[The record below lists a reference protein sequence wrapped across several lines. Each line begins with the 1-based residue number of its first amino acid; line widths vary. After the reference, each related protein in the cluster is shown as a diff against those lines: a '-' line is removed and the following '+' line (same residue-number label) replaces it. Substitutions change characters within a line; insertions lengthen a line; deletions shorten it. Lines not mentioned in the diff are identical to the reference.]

1 MVKNTH
7 SALPWHSLA
16 MLSGLMGIFMLSS
29 SPAFAVPMQN
39 DPEGFQGISW
49 GTLLK
54 NVEDLVLVNTWE
66 HIEEFEFKGG
76 PPPLGETPVESVKL
90 STIEG
95 QFARAMIRYQG
106 GKTHGRIMA
115 YLQAQYGA
123 IQRIP
128 GSMVRG
134 LNQQFNWRGSETE
147 INLTYREM
155 GEQGYVFI
163 ESRTL
168 APRFNDTLP
177 ERSP

>member
-1 MVKNTH
+1 MMKNNH
-7 SALPWHSLA
+7 SALSWQGLA
-16 MLSGLMGIFMLSS
+16 LLLGLMGMLMLSL
-29 SPAFAVPMQN
+29 SPAFAAPMQN
-39 DPEGFQGISW
+39 DPEGFQGIPW

-54 NVEDLVLVNTWE
+54 NVQNLVLVDTWE
-66 HIEEFEFKGG
+66 HIEEYQFKGG
-76 PPPLGETPVESVKL
+76 PPPLGEAPVESVKL

-106 GKTHGRIMA
+106 EKTHGRIMA
-115 YLQAQYGA
+115 YLQAQFGT

-147 INLTYREM
+147 INLTYRAM

-168 APRFNDTLP
+168 AARFNDTLP
-177 ERSP
+177 DHSF